1 MEGLEP
7 DVVLVGAA
15 SSRKEIYDYTGRLLR
30 ALHFPPL
37 VSALGQFFRAAWG
50 FSAVFCGRFAILRAG
65 SSVGFAEHKRCRA
78 EVFRADSVTGRPKIT
93 CPVSELSDLPTMR

>member
-1 MEGLEP
+1 MNYIEREMEGLEP

-37 VSALGQFFRAAWG
+37 VFPTHWDNFFAPYG
-50 FSAVFCGRFAILRAG
+50 VSQQ
-65 SSVGFAEHKRCRA
+65 SSVDALQSFVQ
-78 EVFRADSVTGRPKIT
+78 EVRSASPNTKVVVPKYFEPIQLQEVRKS
-93 CPVSELSDLPTMR
+93 PVR